1 MVGTCSPHRPQAVP
15 APWLAVVSPTSLQQ
29 CLLRGKVVERNIP
42 SKPLGSVIKMLL
54 RMLQP
59 SLLLPKNTPAC
70 TLPAN
75 RGSGPAAQPCTR
87 CVLWAAGGEAVQMGP
102 VAGGA
107 EPPAWA
113 TCIAATRGAA
123 SVWMEPPCSLLPFT
137 PRFFPLPST
146 VHSWA
151 EELCAEVGSTALVS
165 LRDAI
170 CTQRESVTQHSLS
183 CSGRVTH

>member
-1 MVGTCSPHRPQAVP
+1 MAGTCSPHCPQAVP
-15 APWLAVVSPTSLQQ
+15 APRLALVSPTSLQQ
-29 CLLRGKVVERNIP
+29 RLLRGRVLERNIP

-87 CVLWAAGGEAVQMGP
+87 CGLWVSGG
-102 VAGGA
+102 GGSA
-107 EPPAWA
+107 NGGSGRRSRA
-113 TCIAATRGAA
+113 TSLGYVHRSNSGG
-123 SVWMEPPCSLLPFT
+123 SSRLDGVSLLLFT
-137 PRFFPLPST
+137 PCFFHLPST

-151 EELCAEVGSTALVS
+151 EELFAEVGSTAHVS

-170 CTQRESVTQHSLS
+170 CTQRESATQHSLG